1 MVGVFLRLI
10 GRELTLAVRGG
21 IGTLM
26 AVVFFVI
33 AVTLF
38 PLAVGPELGL
48 LSRIAPGA
56 VWVAA
61 LLAALLSLDRLFVAD
76 HDDGSLEQLML
87 GTLPL
92 EFVVLAKTAAHW
104 LTTGLPLAA
113 AAPILALLL
122 NMSTDGLVILIVSL
136 LLGTP
141 ILSLI
146 GAVGAALTV
155 GLRRGGALIALL
167 VLPLYVPVLI
177 FGVGAVEGAVL
188 DVGVRANLGD
198 FGGRAGGRAC
208 ARSAGGS
215 GGAPHDGGIG
225 RGRSGP
231 EMATRATGATRRA
244 RAGWASIHFFANPAR
259 FLRVARAVYPWAAG
273 AAAALI
279 AAALVLGLY
288 VAPPDYQQG
297 DAYRIIFVH
306 VPAAWMSLFV
316 YVVIALCS
324 AASLVWRHP
333 LADLVAKSSA
343 PVGAAFTFITLLS
356 GSLWG
361 QPMWGTWWVW
371 DARLTSMLV
380 LFFLY
385 LGYIALHAAFD
396 DPAKGARAAAILA
409 LVGVVNVPIV
419 KFSVDWWN
427 TLHQPATISK
437 IDAPSI
443 DSSMVAPL
451 LLMAAGFMA
460 YYLTVLIP
468 RVRAEIANRRIRN
481 LRLAQVSR

>member
-33 AVTLF
+33 AVSLF

-92 EFVVLAKTAAHW
+92 ELVVLAKTAAHW

-188 DVGVRANLGD
+188 DVGVRANLAIL
-198 FGGRAGGRAC
+198 AGGLV
-208 ARSAGGS
+208 
-215 GGAPHDGGIG
+215 GALAL
-225 RGRSGP
+225 GP
-231 EMATRATGATRRA
+231 LA
-244 RAGWASIHFFANPAR
+244 
-259 FLRVARAVYPWAAG
+259 
-273 AAAALI
+273 AAAAL
-279 AAALVLGLY
+279 
-288 VAPPDYQQG
+288 
-297 DAYRIIFVH
+297 R
-306 VPAAWMSLFV
+306 M
-316 YVVIALCS
+316 
-324 AASLVWRHP
+324 
-333 LADLVAKSSA
+333 
-343 PVGAAFTFITLLS
+343 
-356 GSLWG
+356 
-361 QPMWGTWWVW
+361 
-371 DARLTSMLV
+371 
-380 LFFLY
+380 
-385 LGYIALHAAFD
+385 
-396 DPAKGARAAAILA
+396 
-409 LVGVVNVPIV
+409 
-419 KFSVDWWN
+419 
-427 TLHQPATISK
+427 
-437 IDAPSI
+437 
-443 DSSMVAPL
+443 
-451 LLMAAGFMA
+451 
-460 YYLTVLIP
+460 TV
-468 RVRAEIANRRIRN
+468 E
-481 LRLAQVSR
+481 